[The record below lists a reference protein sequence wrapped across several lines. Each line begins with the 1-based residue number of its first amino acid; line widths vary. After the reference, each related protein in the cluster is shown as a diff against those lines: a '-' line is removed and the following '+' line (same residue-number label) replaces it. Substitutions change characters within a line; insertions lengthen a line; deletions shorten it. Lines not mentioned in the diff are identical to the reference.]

1 MKKGIL
7 IVLIPFVGL
16 FISIYAQNKT
26 PIIVP
31 YENQRTFVD
40 HNQTFIY
47 QERDS
52 VYVSIGFNY
61 YRDGELIFDVTIDNQ
76 SSDTLAFDPGQIYLF
91 RYAQG
96 SLAEQKA
103 YHPLDAQNVLDSI
116 NYSIEKRTN
125 KIKKNTVFSV
135 LLWAFYVAAEIAGAT
150 GDMNYNTLDAI
161 AVAHDIAQTG
171 LEIGRQNNEDKLY
184 YLSFDGDYWLNRV
197 FKEGLI
203 FPHTFESG
211 NIHFKVEQSEIF
223 KIDIPIGYRIF
234 SYRFEEVYDNPSE
247 EKEL

>member
-7 IVLIPFVGL
+7 IVLIPLIGL
-16 FISIYAQNKT
+16 FNSIYSQNKT
-26 PIIVP
+26 QIIVP
-31 YENQRTFVD
+31 CENQRTFVD
-40 HNQTFIY
+40 HNQTFTY

-52 VYVSIGFNY
+52 VYVSIGFSS

-91 RYAQG
+91 RYARG

-103 YHPLDAQNVLDSI
+103 YHPLDAQLVLDSI
-116 NYSIEKRTN
+116 DYSIEKRTK
-125 KIKKNTVFSV
+125 KIKNSTVFSI
-135 LLWAFYVAAEIAGAT
+135 LLWAFYVSAEIAGAT
-150 GDMNYNTLDAI
+150 GDMDYSALDAI
-161 AVAHDIAQTG
+161 TVAHDIAQTG
-171 LEIGRQNNEDKLY
+171 LEIGRHNNEDKLY

-197 FKEGLI
+197 LQEGLV

-234 SYRFEEVYDNPSE
+234 SYRFMEADDNPSE